1 MSNYDHKLII
11 TISPEVL
18 DIGKRVAR
26 SLDPDAGGWHSF
38 TPVTDGETIT
48 AYVADTPCTQ
58 GFYAQALAM
67 LEAPE
72 MLHYAVTAD
81 YAARWA
87 DLVPPTLEECEQFCA
102 AVVLPV
108 EPEPTPP
115 ALISQTN
122 RKSSQF
128 S

>member
-1 MSNYDHKLII
+1 MSNYDRKLII
-11 TISPEVL
+11 TIPPEL
-18 DIGKRVAR
+18 LLIGKAISRA
-26 SLDPDAGGWHSF
+26 LDNDVGGAESW
-38 TPVTDGETIT
+38 TPVLDGETIT
-48 AYVADTPCTQ
+48 AYVADTPCT
-58 GFYAQALAM
+58 GDFYKGALYM
-67 LEAPE
+67 LANPEA
-72 MLHYAVTAD
+72 LYQRCLDD
-81 YAARWA
+81 YAARWTG
-87 DLVPPTLEECEQFCA
+87 LVPPTLEECQAFCA

>member
-48 AYVADTPCTQ
+48 AYVADTPCTGDFYQ
-58 GFYAQALAM
+58 GALYM
-67 LEAPE
+67 LANPAA
-72 MLHYAVTAD
+72 LHQRCLDD

-87 DLVPPTLEECEQFCA
+87 DLVPPTLEECQAFCA

-108 EPEPTPP
+108 EPEPVPQP
-115 ALISQTN
+115 
-122 RKSSQF
+122 
-128 S
+128 

>member
-1 MSNYDHKLII
+1 MMLAVIES
-11 TISPEVL
+11 
-18 DIGKRVAR
+18 
-26 SLDPDAGGWHSF
+26 W
-38 TPVTDGETIT
+38 TPVLDGETIV
-48 AYVADTPCTQ
+48 AYVADTPCT
-58 GFYAQALAM
+58 GDFYEGALYM
-67 LEAPE
+67 LANPEA
-72 MLHYAVTAD
+72 LHQRCLDD

-87 DLVPPTLEECEQFCA
+87 DLTPPTLEECQAFCA